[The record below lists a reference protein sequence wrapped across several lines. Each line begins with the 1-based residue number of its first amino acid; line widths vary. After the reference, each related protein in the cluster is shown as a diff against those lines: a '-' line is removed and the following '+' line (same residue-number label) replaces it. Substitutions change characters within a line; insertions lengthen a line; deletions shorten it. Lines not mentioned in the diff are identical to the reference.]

1 VWGSGDAASH
11 AALSD
16 GVVLT
21 PAGPW
26 TDTVLAL
33 LRHLERAGWPGAP
46 RPVGS
51 GRAADGRMALTYVP
65 GESTHPQAWADE
77 VVGRVG
83 ELLRGLHDATASF
96 VAPSAAVWQGHWL
109 REIGEQDLVIGHGDP
124 APWNIVGPG
133 RTPQF
138 LVDWEYAG
146 PVDRL
151 TELAHA
157 ARSWW
162 TGCSG
167 TGDSCPP
174 QSSDRRL
181 PPVQPVA
188 RRQGELDPGRV
199 AEDAE
204 VIAWRGLGLLE
215 QHLATE
221 LDGPRQGGVEILH
234 LDVAQHIAWLEHP
247 AHRLEPT
254 GQVREAAAEMTVAE
268 PGVADLLVGL
278 DRPAEQLPVELPG
291 RGRVVADDVDVSDAC
306 GHGART

>member
-151 TELAHA
+151 TELAYA
-157 ARSWW
+157 AWLNAQLHDDDIAAQHGLPDLAGRAQQLRQILDGYGLARGRRPELVDRMIEVAVRSARAEAVGAGV
-162 TGCSG
+162 TPESTEAVGPDG
-167 TGDSCPP
+167 Y
-174 QSSDRRL
+174 
-181 PPVQPVA
+181 PVLWA
-188 RRQGELDPGRV
+188 
-199 AEDAE
+199 
-204 VIAWRGLGLLE
+204 IAWR
-215 QHLATE
+215 A
-221 LDGPRQGGVEILH
+221 RS
-234 LDVAQHIAWLEHP
+234 AAWMLEH
-247 AHRLEPT
+247 RRQLL
-254 GQVREAAAEMTVAE
+254 AA
-268 PGVADLLVGL
+268 
-278 DRPAEQLPVELPG
+278 
-291 RGRVVADDVDVSDAC
+291 VV
-306 GHGART
+306 